1 MASGG
6 LRAPAAHSVGRRL
19 NERDIGRLRHL
30 QKTIGFPVGN
40 AVALAGTGFQTDPID
55 HRDVAALVANASG
68 DLKLERRLR
77 HALSSDAHDLGDEF
91 VGYVQFIRRLAIHE
105 HEQPPTQLLIDGV
118 VPIA

>member
-1 MASGG
+1 
-6 LRAPAAHSVGRRL
+6 
-19 NERDIGRLRHL
+19 
-30 QKTIGFPVGN
+30 
-40 AVALAGTGFQTDPID
+40 
-55 HRDVAALVANASG
+55 VAALVANASG

-118 VPIA
+118 VPIARDRLPRLRDVRLRKSQQYAAQRASLLACLA